1 MKKFSVFLLSIL
13 LVTLISGCNPPQ
25 PPQESLILNG
35 DFDNNTLDYW
45 TTWHGS
51 SVSDEWDINADSGY
65 IHWYRSVTSGSGG
78 SVGAYQDINYDLTGK
93 RVLFLSFDVRIH
105 SQELGSDGWA
115 GVGEYPA
122 GVNIVFEDEFGNQYV
137 YEKCFLKEGSPI
149 NYQENNVSLIPLD
162 TWYQFEFDLMSDPD
176 IASQIASHPIL
187 KQIKV
192 FGSGW
197 SFEGGMDNIILLAH

>member
-13 LVTLISGCNPPQ
+13 LITLISGCNLPQ
-25 PPQESLILNG
+25 PTQESLIQNG
-35 DFDNNTLDYW
+35 DFDNNTLNYW
-45 TTWHGS
+45 TILHGS
-51 SVSDEWDINADSGY
+51 SVSDDWYINADSGY
-65 IHWYRSVTSGSGG
+65 IHWYRSPISPDGG
-78 SVGAYQDINYDLTGK
+78 LVGAYQDIDYDLTGITE
-93 RVLFLSFDVRIH
+93 LLLSFDVIIYNQQL
-105 SQELGSDGWA
+105 SSDGFA

-122 GVNIVFEDEFGNQYV
+122 GVNIFFEDGSGNQYV
-137 YEKCFLKEGSPI
+137 YEKCFLKEGSTI
-149 NYQENNVSLIPLD
+149 NYPENNVSLIPLG
-162 TWYQFEFDLMSDPD
+162 TWYQFEFDLMSDPN